1 MKCLIVDDESLART
15 RLKAILS
22 EMSDEFNIIE
32 SDNGQDALNK
42 CNDYEPELVFLD
54 IRMPGM
60 SGMEVAQHLAAFKNP
75 PAVVFTTAY
84 NEFALEA
91 FDANAIDYL
100 LKPIRRERLKM
111 ALSKLKP
118 MTQAKSAR
126 LPVDEPRQ
134 NFALTEKG
142 KIRLVP
148 LDDVIY
154 FRADS
159 KLVCLRTIDGDH
171 VISEVLNSLED
182 ELSDKF
188 IRIHRNAMVSK
199 AHIDGLTK
207 NEEIGKWMVHFKSV
221 ADTLEVSRRQTT
233 HVRKWLRNKS

>member
-1 MKCLIVDDESLART
+1 MKCLIVDDESLARA
-15 RLKAILS
+15 RLKAILT
-22 EMSDEFNIIE
+22 EVSDEFNIIE
-32 SDNGQDALNK
+32 SDNGRDALAK

-60 SGMEVAQHLAAFKNP
+60 SGMEVAHYLTKCKNP

-100 LKPIRRERLKM
+100 LKPIRRDRLKT
-111 ALSKLKP
+111 ALSKLRPLTPEK
-118 MTQAKSAR
+118 QEH
-126 LPVDEPRQ
+126 LPIEEPRQ

-159 KLVCLRTIDGDH
+159 KLVRLRTVDGEH
-171 VISEVLNSLED
+171 VISEVLNSLEE
-182 ELSDKF
+182 ELGDKF
-188 IRIHRNAMVSK
+188 IRIHRNALVSK

-207 NEEIGKWMVHFKSV
+207 NESIGKWVVHFKTV
-221 ADTLEVSRRQTT
+221 DETLEVSRRQTT
-233 HVRKWLRNKS
+233 HVRRWLRNKS